1 MYNFR
6 KDKRNSSII
15 LQSNSKNF
23 VNICSKVN
31 VKLSDLQLSKLKS
44 TGKNQTRVT
53 LRMNIKIF
61 EGNNIPHE
69 LLSTVRQKLSEGMH

>member
-69 LLSTVRQKLSEGMH
+69 LLSTVRQKLS